1 MFLPNNTFQ
10 LNNIS
15 ELISAGFIG
24 SVTTLAI
31 KSVIDMLNAHNQ
43 YRRELKMQVFKR
55 KTDVVEKAIAWYQE
69 ALDTYNMMQITIKG
83 IDTSNQTTWLAL
95 QKLIM
100 KCNNLFEESVSRLN
114 PLYLYYD
121 FQEIERKFHATESLS
136 DINDKLVEIQEIGEK
151 ISKLDSKNNQ
161 IEYEMLQKEE
171 ALAFNDYSKL
181 IENQK
186 NIIISIQKQLRE
198 EYKKYLC

>member
-1 MFLPNNTFQ
+1 MNKE
-10 LNNIS
+10 NI
-15 ELISAGFIG
+15 I
-24 SVTTLAI
+24 
-31 KSVIDMLNAHNQ
+31 
-43 YRRELKMQVFKR
+43 FKR
-55 KTDVVEKAIAWYQE
+55 KTEVVEKAIAWYQE

-100 KCNNLFEESVSRLN
+100 KCNNLFEESVSRLD

>member
-1 MFLPNNTFQ
+1 M
-10 LNNIS
+10 NIS

>member
-1 MFLPNNTFQ
+1 MNKE
-10 LNNIS
+10 NI
-15 ELISAGFIG
+15 I
-24 SVTTLAI
+24 
-31 KSVIDMLNAHNQ
+31 
-43 YRRELKMQVFKR
+43 FKR

-100 KCNNLFEESVSRLN
+100 KCNNLFEESVSRLD

-136 DINDKLVEIQEIGEK
+136 DINDKLVEIREIGEK

>member
-1 MFLPNNTFQ
+1 MNKE
-10 LNNIS
+10 NI
-15 ELISAGFIG
+15 I
-24 SVTTLAI
+24 
-31 KSVIDMLNAHNQ
+31 
-43 YRRELKMQVFKR
+43 FKR

>member
-1 MFLPNNTFQ
+1 MNKE
-10 LNNIS
+10 NI
-15 ELISAGFIG
+15 I
-24 SVTTLAI
+24 
-31 KSVIDMLNAHNQ
+31 
-43 YRRELKMQVFKR
+43 FKR

-83 IDTSNQTTWLAL
+83 IDTSNQTTWIAL

-136 DINDKLVEIQEIGEK
+136 DINDKLVKIQEIGEK

>member
-1 MFLPNNTFQ
+1 MNKE
-10 LNNIS
+10 NI
-15 ELISAGFIG
+15 I
-24 SVTTLAI
+24 
-31 KSVIDMLNAHNQ
+31 
-43 YRRELKMQVFKR
+43 FKR

-100 KCNNLFEESVSRLN
+100 KCNNLFEESVSRLD

-136 DINDKLVEIQEIGEK
+136 DINDKLVETQEIGEK

>member
-1 MFLPNNTFQ
+1 
-10 LNNIS
+10 
-15 ELISAGFIG
+15 
-24 SVTTLAI
+24 
-31 KSVIDMLNAHNQ
+31 MLNAHNQ
-43 YRRELKMQVFKR
+43 HRRELKMQMFKR

>member
-1 MFLPNNTFQ
+1 MNKE
-10 LNNIS
+10 NI
-15 ELISAGFIG
+15 I
-24 SVTTLAI
+24 
-31 KSVIDMLNAHNQ
+31 
-43 YRRELKMQVFKR
+43 FKR

-100 KCNNLFEESVSRLN
+100 KCNNLFEESVSRLD
-114 PLYLYYD
+114 PLYFILD

>member
-1 MFLPNNTFQ
+1 M
-10 LNNIS
+10 NIS

-43 YRRELKMQVFKR
+43 HRRELKMQMFKR

-136 DINDKLVEIQEIGEK
+136 DIND
-151 ISKLDSKNNQ
+151 
-161 IEYEMLQKEE
+161 
-171 ALAFNDYSKL
+171 
-181 IENQK
+181 
-186 NIIISIQKQLRE
+186 
-198 EYKKYLC
+198 

>member
-1 MFLPNNTFQ
+1 M
-10 LNNIS
+10 NIS
-15 ELISAGFIG
+15 ELISADFIG

>member
-1 MFLPNNTFQ
+1 MNKE
-10 LNNIS
+10 NI
-15 ELISAGFIG
+15 I
-24 SVTTLAI
+24 
-31 KSVIDMLNAHNQ
+31 
-43 YRRELKMQVFKR
+43 FKR
-55 KTDVVEKAIAWYQE
+55 KTDVVEKAIAWYKE

>member
-1 MFLPNNTFQ
+1 M
-10 LNNIS
+10 NIS

-83 IDTSNQTTWLAL
+83 INTSNQTTWLAL

>member
-1 MFLPNNTFQ
+1 M
-10 LNNIS
+10 NIS

-136 DINDKLVEIQEIGEK
+136 DINDKLEEIQEIGEK

>member
-1 MFLPNNTFQ
+1 MNKE
-10 LNNIS
+10 NI
-15 ELISAGFIG
+15 I
-24 SVTTLAI
+24 
-31 KSVIDMLNAHNQ
+31 
-43 YRRELKMQVFKR
+43 FKR

-100 KCNNLFEESVSRLN
+100 KCNNLFEESVSRLD

-186 NIIISIQKQLRE
+186 NIIISIQKQQRE
-198 EYKKYLC
+198 EYKKYFC

>member
-1 MFLPNNTFQ
+1 M
-10 LNNIS
+10 NIS

-43 YRRELKMQVFKR
+43 HRRELKMQMFKR

>member
-1 MFLPNNTFQ
+1 MNKE
-10 LNNIS
+10 NI
-15 ELISAGFIG
+15 I
-24 SVTTLAI
+24 
-31 KSVIDMLNAHNQ
+31 
-43 YRRELKMQVFKR
+43 FKR

-100 KCNNLFEESVSRLN
+100 KCNNLFEESVSRLD

-136 DINDKLVEIQEIGEK
+136 DINDKLVEIQGIGEK

>member
-1 MFLPNNTFQ
+1 MNKE
-10 LNNIS
+10 NI
-15 ELISAGFIG
+15 I
-24 SVTTLAI
+24 
-31 KSVIDMLNAHNQ
+31 
-43 YRRELKMQVFKR
+43 FKR

-83 IDTSNQTTWLAL
+83 INTSNQTTWLAL

-100 KCNNLFEESVSRLN
+100 KCNNLFEESVSRLD

>member
-1 MFLPNNTFQ
+1 M
-10 LNNIS
+10 NIS

-121 FQEIERKFHATESLS
+121 FQEIESKFHATESLS

-186 NIIISIQKQLRE
+186 NIIVSIQKQLRE

>member
-1 MFLPNNTFQ
+1 MNKE
-10 LNNIS
+10 NI
-15 ELISAGFIG
+15 I
-24 SVTTLAI
+24 
-31 KSVIDMLNAHNQ
+31 
-43 YRRELKMQVFKR
+43 FKR

-136 DINDKLVEIQEIGEK
+136 DINDKLVKIQEIGEK

-186 NIIISIQKQLRE
+186 NIIISIQKQLRGGIQ
-198 EYKKYLC
+198 KISLLISMKT

>member
-1 MFLPNNTFQ
+1 M
-10 LNNIS
+10 NIS
-15 ELISAGFIG
+15 ELISACFIG

>member
-1 MFLPNNTFQ
+1 M
-10 LNNIS
+10 
-15 ELISAGFIG
+15 
-24 SVTTLAI
+24 
-31 KSVIDMLNAHNQ
+31 
-43 YRRELKMQVFKR
+43 
-55 KTDVVEKAIAWYQE
+55 EKAIAWYQE

-100 KCNNLFEESVSRLN
+100 KCNNLFEESVSRLD

>member
-1 MFLPNNTFQ
+1 M
-10 LNNIS
+10 NIS

-186 NIIISIQKQLRE
+186 NIIVSIQKQLRE

>member
-1 MFLPNNTFQ
+1 
-10 LNNIS
+10 
-15 ELISAGFIG
+15 
-24 SVTTLAI
+24 
-31 KSVIDMLNAHNQ
+31 MLNAHNQ

-100 KCNNLFEESVSRLN
+100 KCNNLFEESVSRLD

>member
-1 MFLPNNTFQ
+1 MNKE
-10 LNNIS
+10 NI
-15 ELISAGFIG
+15 I
-24 SVTTLAI
+24 
-31 KSVIDMLNAHNQ
+31 
-43 YRRELKMQVFKR
+43 FKR

-136 DINDKLVEIQEIGEK
+136 DINDKLVKIQEIGEK

>member
-1 MFLPNNTFQ
+1 MNKE
-10 LNNIS
+10 NIIFG
-15 ELISAGFIG
+15 E
-24 SVTTLAI
+24 
-31 KSVIDMLNAHNQ
+31 
-43 YRRELKMQVFKR
+43 

>member
-1 MFLPNNTFQ
+1 
-10 LNNIS
+10 
-15 ELISAGFIG
+15 
-24 SVTTLAI
+24 
-31 KSVIDMLNAHNQ
+31 MLNAHNQ

>member
-1 MFLPNNTFQ
+1 M
-10 LNNIS
+10 NI
-15 ELISAGFIG
+15 ELLSAGFIG
-24 SVTTLAI
+24 SVITLAI
-31 KSVIDMLNAHNQ
+31 KVIIDMINSHNQ
-43 YRRELKMQVFKR
+43 YKRELKKQVFQR
-55 KTDVVEKAIAWYQE
+55 KTDAVEKAMSWYQE
-69 ALDTYNMMQITIKG
+69 ALDTYNMMQLIIKE
-83 IDTSNQTTWLAL
+83 IETDSQATWYKL

>member
-1 MFLPNNTFQ
+1 MNKE
-10 LNNIS
+10 NI
-15 ELISAGFIG
+15 I
-24 SVTTLAI
+24 
-31 KSVIDMLNAHNQ
+31 
-43 YRRELKMQVFKR
+43 FKR

-100 KCNNLFEESVSRLN
+100 KCNNLFEESVSRLD

-161 IEYEMLQKEE
+161 IEYEMLQKEQ

>member
-1 MFLPNNTFQ
+1 
-10 LNNIS
+10 
-15 ELISAGFIG
+15 
-24 SVTTLAI
+24 
-31 KSVIDMLNAHNQ
+31 
-43 YRRELKMQVFKR
+43 MQVFKR

>member
-1 MFLPNNTFQ
+1 MNKE
-10 LNNIS
+10 NI
-15 ELISAGFIG
+15 I
-24 SVTTLAI
+24 
-31 KSVIDMLNAHNQ
+31 
-43 YRRELKMQVFKR
+43 FKR

-100 KCNNLFEESVSRLN
+100 KCNNLFEESVSRLD

-121 FQEIERKFHATESLS
+121 FQEIERKFHATESLG

>member
-1 MFLPNNTFQ
+1 MNKE
-10 LNNIS
+10 NI
-15 ELISAGFIG
+15 I
-24 SVTTLAI
+24 
-31 KSVIDMLNAHNQ
+31 
-43 YRRELKMQVFKR
+43 FKR

-100 KCNNLFEESVSRLN
+100 KCNNLFEESVSRLD

>member
-1 MFLPNNTFQ
+1 M
-10 LNNIS
+10 NI
-15 ELISAGFIG
+15 ELLSAGFIG
-24 SVTTLAI
+24 SIITLAI
-31 KSVIDMLNAHNQ
+31 KAIIDMINSHNQ
-43 YRRELKMQVFKR
+43 YKRELKKQVFQR
-55 KTDVVEKAIAWYQE
+55 KTDAVEKAMSWYQE
-69 ALDTYNMMQITIKG
+69 ALDTYNMMQLIIKE
-83 IDTSNQTTWLAL
+83 IETDSQATWYKL
-95 QKLIM
+95 QKSIM
-100 KCNNLFEESVSRLN
+100 KCNSLFEESVNRLN
-114 PLYLYYD
+114 SLYLYYD
-121 FQEIERKFHATESLS
+121 FQEIERKFHAAESLS

>member
-1 MFLPNNTFQ
+1 MNKE
-10 LNNIS
+10 NI
-15 ELISAGFIG
+15 I
-24 SVTTLAI
+24 
-31 KSVIDMLNAHNQ
+31 
-43 YRRELKMQVFKR
+43 FKR

-69 ALDTYNMMQITIKG
+69 ALDTYNMIQITIKG

-100 KCNNLFEESVSRLN
+100 KCNNLFEESVSRLD

>member
-1 MFLPNNTFQ
+1 M
-10 LNNIS
+10 NIS

-24 SVTTLAI
+24 SVTTLTI

-83 IDTSNQTTWLAL
+83 IDTSNQTTWLTL

-100 KCNNLFEESVSRLN
+100 KCNNLFEESVSN
-114 PLYLYYD
+114 Y
-121 FQEIERKFHATESLS
+121 
-136 DINDKLVEIQEIGEK
+136 NDG
-151 ISKLDSKNNQ
+151 
-161 IEYEMLQKEE
+161 
-171 ALAFNDYSKL
+171 
-181 IENQK
+181 
-186 NIIISIQKQLRE
+186 
-198 EYKKYLC
+198 